1 MNFKEELSNLG
12 FDINTFTDK
21 KIVIYSVPMQL
32 KDINLKNFIDDMLH
46 DMRNIKPV
54 LNNEIKH
61 YLMQKAC
68 KSSVKSG
75 QLLTE
80 FEIQELLKN
89 LDEKKPVLLCPHGR
103 PVLTVITKNQVEKW
117 FKRIV

>member
-1 MNFKEELSNLG
+1 MR
-12 FDINTFTDK
+12 FDIEQGLYLALLLEA
-21 KIVIYSVPMQL
+21 VQMEHQVHHL
-32 KDINLKNFIDDMLH
+32 LH
-46 DMRNIKPV
+46 DMKNLKPS

-75 QLLTE
+75 DTLNEL
-80 FEIQELLKN
+80 EIKELLKD
-89 LDEKKPVLLCPHGR
+89 LDLKQPVLLCPHGR
-103 PVLTVITKNQVEKW
+103 PVITVVSKAQIEKW